1 MAFNQKNPPWQR
13 NANHG
18 LTNMQTIVSFPQAQ
32 PVYNPNIGL
41 QQQQNISILPP
52 MGMQQQQIYS
62 HTVQYPA
69 ARTINAIGF
78 QNQPQSQPAQAPVN
92 QQNASKFNSNNR
104 TYSGTGM
111 VTKLQ
116 GEFGFIDDEVFFQ
129 KNACVKGLIPK
140 EGDRVLFDASYNSNM
155 PFKWNASRVQLLLPT
170 GSNSSTSGGGA
181 SGGGSNVSGGG
192 LVGGSGGGGGAVYGI
207 IDRLVVQTSSGPIR
221 GRSTMVQGREV
232 HVFNGVPFAK
242 PPVDNLRFRKPV
254 PAEPWHGVFDA
265 TRLPPSCIQE
275 RYEYFPGFAGEEMW
289 NPNTNVSEDCLYL
302 NIWVPTKT
310 RLRHGRGLNFGSND
324 YFQDDEDFQRQHQS
338 KGGLAMLV
346 WIYGGGFMSGTSTL
360 DIYNAEILAAVG
372 NVIVAS
378 MQYRVGAFGFLY
390 LAPYLNG
397 MEEEAPGNMGMWDQA
412 LAIRW
417 LKENAKA
424 FGGDPDLITLF
435 GESAGGS
442 SVSLHLLSPV
452 TQGMSTRGILQ
463 SGTLNAPWSHMTA
476 EKALQVAEGLIDD
489 CNCNLTML
497 KESPHTVMQCMRN
510 VDAKTISVQQWNSYS
525 GILGFPSAPTID
537 GVFMTADPMTML
549 REANLEGIDILV
561 GSNRDEGTY
570 FLLYDFID
578 YFEKDAATSLPRDK
592 FLEIMNTIFNKAS
605 EPEREAIIF
614 QYTGWESGNDG
625 YQNQHQVGRA
635 VGDHFFICPTN
646 EFALGLTER
655 GALVHYY
662 YFTHRTSTSLWG
674 EWMGVLHGD
683 EVEYIFGQP
692 MNASLQYRQRERDL
706 SRRMVLSVSEF
717 ARSGNPALEGEHWPL
732 YTHDNPIYFLF
743 NADGE
748 DDLRGEKYGR
758 GPMATSCAFWN
769 DFLPRLRDWSVPAK
783 APCNL
788 LEQVSGAVSIMQV
801 QLTVKALLFFGV
813 SCLLLVHL
821 RN

>member
-1 MAFNQKNPPWQR
+1 MNLSCCFRGSCRW
-13 NANHG
+13 
-18 LTNMQTIVSFPQAQ
+18 
-32 PVYNPNIGL
+32 
-41 QQQQNISILPP
+41 ILVLLVVEA
-52 MGMQQQQIYS
+52 
-62 HTVQYPA
+62 TVIRP
-69 ARTINAIGF
+69 
-78 QNQPQSQPAQAPVN
+78 
-92 QQNASKFNSNNR
+92 
-104 TYSGTGM
+104 
-111 VTKLQ
+111 
-116 GEFGFIDDEVFFQ
+116 
-129 KNACVKGLIPK
+129 
-140 EGDRVLFDASYNSNM
+140 
-155 PFKWNASRVQLLLPT
+155 
-170 GSNSSTSGGGA
+170 
-181 SGGGSNVSGGG
+181 
-192 LVGGSGGGGGAVYGI
+192 VYGI

-310 RLRHGRGLNFGSND
+310 RLRHSRGLNFGSND

-788 LEQVSGAVSIMQV
+788 LEQVSAAGSIMQV
-801 QLTVKALLFFGV
+801 QLTVKALLVFGV
-813 SCLLLVHL
+813 SLLLLVHL

>member
-1 MAFNQKNPPWQR
+1 MSNFCCQR
-13 NANHG
+13 
-18 LTNMQTIVSFPQAQ
+18 MVS
-32 PVYNPNIGL
+32 
-41 QQQQNISILPP
+41 S
-52 MGMQQQQIYS
+52 
-62 HTVQYPA
+62 
-69 ARTINAIGF
+69 
-78 QNQPQSQPAQAPVN
+78 
-92 QQNASKFNSNNR
+92 
-104 TYSGTGM
+104 
-111 VTKLQ
+111 
-116 GEFGFIDDEVFFQ
+116 
-129 KNACVKGLIPK
+129 
-140 EGDRVLFDASYNSNM
+140 
-155 PFKWNASRVQLLLPT
+155 LLLCM
-170 GSNSSTSGGGA
+170 
-181 SGGGSNVSGGG
+181 
-192 LVGGSGGGGGAVYGI
+192 AVISPAYCI
-207 IDRLVVQTSSGPIR
+207 FDRLVVQTTSGPIR

-242 PPVDNLRFRKPV
+242 PPVDGLRFKKPV
-254 PAEPWHGVFDA
+254 PAEPWHGVLDA

-310 RLRHGRGLNFGSND
+310 RLRHGRGLNFGGSND
-324 YFQDDEDFQRQHQS
+324 YFQDEDDFQRQHQAN

-360 DIYNAEILAAVG
+360 DVYNAEILAAVG

-378 MQYRVGAFGFLY
+378 MQYRVGAFGFFY
-390 LAPYLNG
+390 LSPYLNKH
-397 MEEEAPGNMGMWDQA
+397 EEEAPGNVGLWDQA

-452 TQGMSTRGILQ
+452 TRGLSSRGILQ
-463 SGTLNAPWSHMTA
+463 SGTLNAPWSHITA
-476 EKALQVAEGLIDD
+476 EKALSVAEALIDD
-489 CNCNLTML
+489 CNCNVTLL
-497 KESPHTVMQCMRN
+497 KDAPHTVLQCMRN

-578 YFEKDAATSLPRDK
+578 YFEKEAATSLPRDK
-592 FLEIMNTIFNKAS
+592 FLEIMNTIFSKAS

-625 YQNQHQVGRA
+625 YQNQQQVGRA

-655 GALVHYY
+655 GASVYYY
-662 YFTHRTSTSLWG
+662 YFTHRTSTSVWG

-692 MNASLQYRQRERDL
+692 MNTSLQYRQRERDL

-717 ARSGNPALEGEHWPL
+717 SRSGNPALEGEHWPV
-732 YTHDNPIYFLF
+732 YTKENPIYFIF
-743 NADGE
+743 NAEGE

-769 DFLPRLRDWSVPAK
+769 DFLPRLRAWSLPPK
-783 APCNL
+783 SSCNMQ
-788 LEQVSGAVSIMQV
+788 EPISGSSLCYVDIKIV
-801 QLTVKALLFFGV
+801 TVLMVLILVRLF
-813 SCLLLVHL
+813 
-821 RN
+821 

>member
-1 MAFNQKNPPWQR
+1 MSAIRLWW
-13 NANHG
+13 
-18 LTNMQTIVSFPQAQ
+18 
-32 PVYNPNIGL
+32 
-41 QQQQNISILPP
+41 
-52 MGMQQQQIYS
+52 
-62 HTVQYPA
+62 
-69 ARTINAIGF
+69 NAI
-78 QNQPQSQPAQAPVN
+78 S
-92 QQNASKFNSNNR
+92 
-104 TYSGTGM
+104 
-111 VTKLQ
+111 
-116 GEFGFIDDEVFFQ
+116 
-129 KNACVKGLIPK
+129 
-140 EGDRVLFDASYNSNM
+140 
-155 PFKWNASRVQLLLPT
+155 LLLC
-170 GSNSSTSGGGA
+170 STVI
-181 SGGGSNVSGGG
+181 NP
-192 LVGGSGGGGGAVYGI
+192 VYGI
-207 IDRLVVQTSSGPIR
+207 FDRLVVQTSSGPIR
-221 GRSTMVQGREV
+221 GRSTMVLGREV

-242 PPVDNLRFRKPV
+242 PPVDGLRFRKPV
-254 PAEPWHGVFDA
+254 PAEPWHGVLDA

-324 YFQDDEDFQRQHQS
+324 YFQDDDDFQRQHQS
-338 KGGLAMLV
+338 KSGLAMLV

-360 DIYNAEILAAVG
+360 DVYNAEILAAVG

-378 MQYRVGAFGFLY
+378 MQYRVGAFGFFY

-397 MEEEAPGNMGMWDQA
+397 NEDDSPGNVGLWDQA

-417 LKENAKA
+417 LKENAKV

-442 SVSLHLLSPV
+442 SVSLHLLSPA
-452 TQGMSTRGILQ
+452 TRGLSRRGILQ

-476 EKALQVAEGLIDD
+476 EKALSVAEALIDD
-489 CNCNLTML
+489 CNCNVTLL
-497 KESPHTVMQCMRN
+497 KDNPNYVMNCMRN

-537 GVFMTADPMTML
+537 GEFMTADPMTML
-549 REANLEGIDILV
+549 REANLEGVEILV

-592 FLEIMNTIFNKAS
+592 FLEIMNTIYSKAS

-625 YQNQHQVGRA
+625 YQNQQQVGRS

-646 EFALGLTER
+646 EFALGLTEQ
-655 GALVHYY
+655 GASVYYY

-692 MNASLQYRQRERDL
+692 LNVSLQYRQRERDL

-717 ARSGNPALEGEHWPL
+717 ARSGNPALEGEHWPV
-732 YTHDNPIYFLF
+732 YTKENPIYFIF
-743 NADGE
+743 NAEGE

-758 GPMATSCAFWN
+758 GPMATACAFWN
-769 DFLPRLRDWSVPAK
+769 DFLPRLRAWSVPPK
-783 APCNL
+783 PSCNI
-788 LEQVSGAVSIMQV
+788 LEQTSAASILFVDIKIVSVLMVFILVS
-801 QLTVKALLFFGV
+801 LF
-813 SCLLLVHL
+813 
-821 RN
+821 

>member
-1 MAFNQKNPPWQR
+1 MNLSSCFRGSCQW
-13 NANHG
+13 
-18 LTNMQTIVSFPQAQ
+18 
-32 PVYNPNIGL
+32 
-41 QQQQNISILPP
+41 ILVLLVVEA
-52 MGMQQQQIYS
+52 
-62 HTVQYPA
+62 TVIRP
-69 ARTINAIGF
+69 
-78 QNQPQSQPAQAPVN
+78 
-92 QQNASKFNSNNR
+92 
-104 TYSGTGM
+104 
-111 VTKLQ
+111 
-116 GEFGFIDDEVFFQ
+116 
-129 KNACVKGLIPK
+129 
-140 EGDRVLFDASYNSNM
+140 
-155 PFKWNASRVQLLLPT
+155 
-170 GSNSSTSGGGA
+170 
-181 SGGGSNVSGGG
+181 
-192 LVGGSGGGGGAVYGI
+192 VYGI

-788 LEQVSGAVSIMQV
+788 LEQVSAAVSIMQV